1 MKKPV
6 RRGPYDDPESAD
18 KGDIQ
23 LDYSSDML

>member
-18 KGDIQ
+18 EGDIQ
-23 LDYSSDML
+23 LDYSSYML